1 MLGEQGVNSCT
12 HELASTSYRFSFD
25 DGVFDNMMA
34 LQDADGHFSADAME
48 GLRYMVAAGDAAAAA
63 EEARLGLWLSGRVGL
78 VEPRLHCLVIGA

>member
-1 MLGEQGVNSCT
+1 MFGEQGVNSCT

-48 GLRYMVAAGDAAAAA
+48 GLR
-63 EEARLGLWLSGRVGL
+63 
-78 VEPRLHCLVIGA
+78 